1 MKIGILSLVLHNNYG
16 GILQSYALQT
26 VLERMGHKVVV
37 LTKDREIHVSCIRLL
52 LSWGKTFALRYLF
65 RKDVTFFNPW
75 RLNTERRERERY
87 TNHFIKSYIHTR
99 IVKTLYK
106 GVFDDMDAVVVG
118 SDQVWRSIYFK
129 NQWGTAMDDAFLKF
143 QEHSVM
149 KRIAYAAS
157 FGTDEW
163 EYTDEEMIACAYL
176 LRKFDAVSVREKS
189 AIEICK
195 NKLGC
200 HDAIQTVDPTLLL
213 TKQDYMRLVENAHI
227 QFSPGNLMCYVLDDT
242 EEKQMLIK
250 RIAKERGL
258 IPFYANSK
266 IADASAPQSERIQP
280 PVEQWLRGFMDAE
293 FVITDSFHAC
303 VFSILFHK
311 PFVVIG
317 NKERGYSRFES
328 LLKSIG
334 IENRLVEDTSQ
345 FDNSMFSPLSDDV
358 YKRLDM
364 FRNDSMK
371 FLNNALNN

>member
-1 MKIGILSLVLHNNYG
+1 
-16 GILQSYALQT
+16 
-26 VLERMGHKVVV
+26 
-37 LTKDREIHVSCIRLL
+37 
-52 LSWGKTFALRYLF
+52 
-65 RKDVTFFNPW
+65 
-75 RLNTERRERERY
+75 
-87 TNHFIKSYIHTR
+87 
-99 IVKTLYK
+99 
-106 GVFDDMDAVVVG
+106 
-118 SDQVWRSIYFK
+118 
-129 NQWGTAMDDAFLKF
+129 MDDAFLKF

-280 PVEQWLRGFMDAE
+280 RVEQWLRGFMDAE

-334 IENRLVEDTSQ
+334 LENRLVEDTSQ